1 MSDYM
6 LDTNICSYIL
16 REKPAQVLMA
26 FEEAAESGSRI
37 LISAMTYF
45 ELLHGAVR
53 PKAPKGLMA
62 EIEELLC
69 RLDEVAPIDAEVV
82 KTAATVQGK
91 LFRQGCPIGQ
101 ADALIAGHALV
112 NDCVLVTHNTREFS
126 RVEGLEVEDWA
137 LLPDADA

>member
-6 LDTNICSYIL
+6 LDTNICSSIL

-69 RLDEVAPIDAEVV
+69 RL
-82 KTAATVQGK
+82 
-91 LFRQGCPIGQ
+91 
-101 ADALIAGHALV
+101 
-112 NDCVLVTHNTREFS
+112 
-126 RVEGLEVEDWA
+126 
-137 LLPDADA
+137 